1 MTQSHHGGPAMTN
14 DEQMPE
20 LDAAIERLK
29 AATPKTAPWTVW
41 DFSDRGEVPIDKEIA
56 IILNAVVSGELTRA
70 DLCASGQQVRALA
83 LLEAARFIETMEQVD
98 PPEPMTAEM
107 LKAVAG
113 AGLRN
118 MAKRLAPLTPAP
130 QPEGEPVTLTYTN
143 WRGETAQRTI
153 TPKRIWWGATDW
165 HPEPQWLLT
174 AFDAEKQADRDFALK
189 DFGAAA
195 PQPAEE
201 AVLRE
206 IIDWCHLQPGN
217 YPNWMD
223 RARQAVGDFEGDPG
237 QPPQPSASVVETL
250 RELVAA
256 CEAYPVNI
264 PRADAALDNA
274 HAVLRALKGGA

>member
-1 MTQSHHGGPAMTN
+1 MSATDIN
-14 DEQMPE
+14 DWPGHP
-20 LDAAIERLK
+20 DADPDCECCLGDGLQADGETPCPCIDARK
-29 AATPKTAPWTVW
+29 AN
-41 DFSDRGEVPIDKEIA
+41 IA
-56 IILNAVVSGELTRA
+56 AQTIPS
-70 DLCASGQQVRALA
+70 
-83 LLEAARFIETMEQVD
+83 
-98 PPEPMTAEM
+98 
-107 LKAVAG
+107 
-113 AGLRN
+113 
-118 MAKRLAPLTPAP
+118 AP

-189 DFGAAA
+189 DFGAAT
-195 PQPAEE
+195 PQPAGE

-237 QPPQPSASVVETL
+237 QPPQPSASVVEAL

-274 HAVLRALKGGA
+274 HAALRALKGDK

>member
-1 MTQSHHGGPAMTN
+1 MSATDIN
-14 DEQMPE
+14 DWP
-20 LDAAIERLK
+20 
-29 AATPKTAPWTVW
+29 
-41 DFSDRGEVPIDKEIA
+41 GH
-56 IILNAVVSGELTRA
+56 
-70 DLCASGQQVRALA
+70 
-83 LLEAARFIETMEQVD
+83 
-98 PPEPMTAEM
+98 PEPDCECCFGDGLQADGETPCPCIDAI
-107 LKAVAG
+107 KANIA
-113 AGLRN
+113 AQTI
-118 MAKRLAPLTPAP
+118 PPAP
-130 QPEGEPVTLTYTN
+130 QPEGEPVALTYTN
-143 WRGETAQRTI
+143 WRGETTQRTI

-174 AFDAEKQADRDFALK
+174 AFDAEKQAERDFALK
-189 DFGAAA
+189 DFGAAT
-195 PQPAEE
+195 PQPAGE

-237 QPPQPSASVVETL
+237 QPPQPSASVVEAL

-274 HAVLRALKGGA
+274 HAALRDLKGEE